1 MYFEFLLPIHSDLIV
16 CKLNGISKMSQHI
29 QSLYQLMHK
38 QTSKMKNANFSIQM
52 LFIDLYA
59 HSSVSN

>member
-1 MYFEFLLPIHSDLIV
+1 MV
-16 CKLNGISKMSQHI
+16 QHI
-29 QSLYQLMHK
+29 QSLYQSMHK
-38 QTSKMKNANFSIQM
+38 QTSKTKNANFSIEM